1 MSNLSE
7 IETTTSDTNS
17 EYVVK
22 PIKELSKV
30 LWDYIFDGSHG
41 LNLTPAQDQ
50 VINALL
56 SQIQTLCDE
65 KLDIPGDLS

>member
-1 MSNLSE
+1 MNNLAA
-7 IETTTSDTNS
+7 IETNES
-17 EYVVK
+17 ETLSHYTVE

-56 SQIQTLCDE
+56 SQIQALCNE
-65 KLDIPGDLS
+65 SLSGQ

>member
-1 MSNLSE
+1 MSNLAA
-7 IETTTSDTNS
+7 IETSMSDTYS
-17 EYVVK
+17 HYIVE

-56 SQIQTLCDE
+56 SQIQAICDE
-65 KLDIPGDLS
+65 SLSKPGDQ

>member
-1 MSNLSE
+1 MSNLAA
-7 IETTTSDTNS
+7 IETSISDTNS
-17 EYVVK
+17 HYTVE

-30 LWDYIFDGSHG
+30 LWDYIFDGSNG

-56 SQIQTLCDE
+56 SQIQEICDE
-65 KLDIPGDLS
+65 SLSKPGDQ